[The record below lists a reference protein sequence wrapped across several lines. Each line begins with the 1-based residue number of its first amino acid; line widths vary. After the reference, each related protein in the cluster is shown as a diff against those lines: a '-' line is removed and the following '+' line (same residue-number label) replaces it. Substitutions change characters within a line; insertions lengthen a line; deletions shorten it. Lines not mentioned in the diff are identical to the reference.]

1 MIINDNYILSST
13 NISWLSM
20 DSFSLGFSAGCDKH
34 SSWLRAKQTGQI
46 VWLEVVANAESL
58 RSEVLLRCLL
68 RAYLRL
74 VSDNFKLHVF
84 LRECLKMAQLLW
96 SFHCFF
102 PCRTVSSSQ
111 RNPPHHSAKRSV
123 VRSLGPARHSSVVNN
138 NRINSEGFW

>member
-84 LRECLKMAQLLW
+84 
-96 SFHCFF
+96 
-102 PCRTVSSSQ
+102 
-111 RNPPHHSAKRSV
+111 
-123 VRSLGPARHSSVVNN
+123 
-138 NRINSEGFW
+138 